1 MKRFVSVP
9 ALAGALVALGL
20 LGGGARADFL
30 TGANATVNTRSDLAG
45 SVAGSDLTLTAT
57 YAPPAGGAGQPVTYT
72 WTLDFAQPAPG
83 QPPGATPTYTVT
95 TEVDG
100 GGSLGI
106 QVPTSSGFT
115 EPVIGFFSQGSTVDF
130 QLADAI
136 TPAGAAAVGPYNVAI
151 DVDTASGAIT
161 IAMIP
166 APQGLGPVVVA
177 GNLTPVPEPATVALL
192 GVGGLLMLIP
202 RLRRRL
208 RREG

>member
-1 MKRFVSVP
+1 MKRSVSVP

-20 LGGGARADFL
+20 LAGGARAEFL

-45 SVAGSDLTLTAT
+45 SVAGGDLTLTAT
-57 YAPPAGGAGQPVTYT
+57 YAPPAGEAGQPVAYT
-72 WTLDFAQPAPG
+72 WTLDFAQPGPG
-83 QPPGATPTYTVT
+83 QPPGATPSYTVT

-100 GGSLGI
+100 GSLGI
-106 QVPTSSGFT
+106 QAPTSDGFAG
-115 EPVIGFFSQGSTVDF
+115 PVVGFFSLGSTAYF
-130 QLADAI
+130 QLSDAI
-136 TPAGAAAVGPYNVAI
+136 TPAGAAAAGPYNVAV
-151 DVDTASGAIT
+151 DVDTASGAVVIDMT
-161 IAMIP
+161 P
-166 APQGLGPVVVA
+166 TPQGLGPVVLA